1 MVSALLVLASLALT
15 EKQACAEYGEK
26 LYAVEPEL
34 VAIEKAFRHC
44 RPLAEAG
51 DGEAQYYFASVFMFR
66 TPSQPPDSPHVEMWM
81 QRSADNGYG
90 KAQFYM
96 ATVYRYGGFSTRRDI
111 AKAIEMYEKAA
122 AQGVPPAPLE
132 LARIYR
138 HGGHGFPVDGAKA
151 AYWYEFA
158 ARKFRMRD
166 AMQALADL
174 YGDGMEGVQK
184 DAKKAQYWRDQL
196 DRQRCAP
203 PTARGC

>member
-122 AQGVPPAPLE
+122 AQGVPA
-132 LARIYR
+132 
-138 HGGHGFPVDGAKA
+138 
-151 AYWYEFA
+151 
-158 ARKFRMRD
+158 
-166 AMQALADL
+166 AMQALVEIYAR
-174 YGDGMEGVQK
+174 GIAGVPK
-184 DAKKAQYWRDQL
+184 DAKKAQHWRDML
-196 DRQRCAP
+196 DRRACP
-203 PTARGC
+203 GRPRGC